1 MAVDV
6 DKKFLLRKSTGDSA
20 LAAGSELPGLI
31 LKGQCKPS
39 DFLFDYELGQWFR
52 LGDHPAM
59 AELFAAKL
67 ATPPERRLIYVLSI
81 ASSTSIAGPYS
92 TTEIRQRMD
101 LREFCDSSWVFVD
114 RKSTR
119 LNSSH

>member
-52 LGDHPAM
+52 LGDHPAKIGR
-59 AELFAAKL
+59 AH
-67 ATPPERRLIYVLSI
+67 V
-81 ASSTSIAGPYS
+81 
-92 TTEIRQRMD
+92 
-101 LREFCDSSWVFVD
+101 
-114 RKSTR
+114 
-119 LNSSH
+119 